1 MKTAEDVSIEQ
12 HTPKIYNRKKNMQKP
27 LSQGGEQM
35 VGSLKTNPTCKILV
49 FLGYPKL
56 Q

>member
-1 MKTAEDVSIEQ
+1 MKTAEDVQIEQ
-12 HTPKIYNRKKNMQKP
+12 QTPKICNRTKMQKP
-27 LSQGGEQM
+27 LSQGGELM